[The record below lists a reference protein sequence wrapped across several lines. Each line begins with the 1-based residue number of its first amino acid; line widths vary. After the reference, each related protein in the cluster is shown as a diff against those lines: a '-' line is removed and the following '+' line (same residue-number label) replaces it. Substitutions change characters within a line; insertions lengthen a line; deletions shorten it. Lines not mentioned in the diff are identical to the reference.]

1 MEEKLE
7 ISKPGPKTKL
17 FESTKHVL
25 TEVDMSQLRQYFIH
39 DKKHGIAQGW
49 RGRQARPAPGLA
61 LVLTSGQF
69 CLVFKVVIQRKN
81 GQMSKIGWNFKVG
94 LALEKLPAPPL

>member
-25 TEVDMSQLRQYFIH
+25 TEVDMSQLRQYFIL
-39 DKKHGIAQGW
+39 DKKHGIAKCKTCDCILKSEQSSSS
-49 RGRQARPAPGLA
+49 LNKH
-61 LVLTSGQF
+61 L
-69 CLVFKVVIQRKN
+69 K
-81 GQMSKIGWNFKVG
+81 
-94 LALEKLPAPPL
+94 LETFSIISVKSVYD

>member
-25 TEVDMSQLRQYFIH
+25 TEVDMSQLRQYFIR
-39 DKKHGIAQGW
+39 DKNMVLLSAKHVTA
-49 RGRQARPAPGLA
+49 
-61 LVLTSGQF
+61 S
-69 CLVFKVVIQRKN
+69 
-81 GQMSKIGWNFKVG
+81 
-94 LALEKLPAPPL
+94 

>member
-1 MEEKLE
+1 MEEK
-7 ISKPGPKTKL
+7 
-17 FESTKHVL
+17 
-25 TEVDMSQLRQYFIH
+25 
-39 DKKHGIAQGW
+39 QGW
-49 RGRQARPAPGLA
+49 RGRPARPAPWLA

-94 LALEKLPAPPL
+94 LALEKLPAPPLSLTFFSGLHRVKATYVQQF